1 MSYDRRHRKA
11 NSSKQSLVGQLEF
24 YASLTGAKLL
34 IPLVVNHLMSTCFRG
49 SQHRAESGRTGG
61 YANLTTGPLR
71 WLKTPSALISEGRL
85 ALSST
90 VSKQSR
96 DVVSQ
101 TFKRSNS
108 VGRMPASTH
117 TLCFLSFRP
126 CAVSLAVRKDA
137 ARRRDILSRV
147 NIVKRIKIG
156 GRWRMFSI
164 PRNAKGNYDWNA
176 IADGR
181 YYVEWYVGGTRRRVS
196 AGVTAAQALEVQR
209 RKHHELEGR
218 KLGIPGFETAGETV
232 KKPALH
238 VAITK
243 YLEQIAAL
251 KKPNT
256 HRKYEAVLNRFGEF
270 FRDCVSIDAIS
281 GDDLTRFVVTLK
293 KDHGLGS
300 NTILHNAVI
309 VAQFLKRHG
318 RSGITKELPLPERI
332 TPLVKIYRHEELARF
347 FAACSDTER
356 ALFATFLLT
365 GFREQEVMYLRWS
378 DINFELRTVRVTSKP
393 ELGFYPKRWEDR
405 EIPAPVELIDEL
417 RKHTHRPN
425 CQFVFPSPTGNRE
438 QHMLDH
444 CKSIAKRAKLNPT
457 KFDLKTFRS
466 TYATGMLRR
475 GFDVRTVQHWMGHK
489 SLETTMRYLAPATD
503 VHDALDLVTIPSVGK
518 AAPAPRKSVARETGT
533 PRKGRPVRSP
543 VGAVSDALAA
553 KTVS

>member
-1 MSYDRRHRKA
+1 MSTERVSCRCHCIQLRPTKVFQEHKMLTNIEQEFGLGCRRIVPFTTSPFCPLLKIRTVDRRQFSFGPNNYRLHFACLK
-11 NSSKQSLVGQLEF
+11 KGPQTVEECQLLPTLF
-24 YASLTGAKLL
+24 VFCHLNHVLSPLLSAK
-34 IPLVVNHLMSTCFRG
+34 M
-49 SQHRAESGRTGG
+49 
-61 YANLTTGPLR
+61 
-71 WLKTPSALISEGRL
+71 RL
-85 ALSST
+85 AGETFCRESTSSNA
-90 VSKQSR
+90 SKLAAA
-96 DVVSQ
+96 
-101 TFKRSNS
+101 
-108 VGRMPASTH
+108 GRCFPSLGMP
-117 TLCFLSFRP
+117 
-126 CAVSLAVRKDA
+126 
-137 ARRRDILSRV
+137 
-147 NIVKRIKIG
+147 
-156 GRWRMFSI
+156 
-164 PRNAKGNYDWNA
+164 KGNYDWTA

-218 KLGIPGFETAGETV
+218 KLGIPGFQTAGETV

-243 YLEQIAAL
+243 YLEQIEAL

-318 RSGITKELPLPERI
+318 RSGITKELSLPERI
-332 TPLVKIYRHEELARF
+332 TPLVKIYRHEDLARF
-347 FAACSDTER
+347 FAACSDAER

-365 GFREQEVMYLRWS
+365 GFREQEAMFLRWS

-417 RKHTHRPN
+417 QKHTHRPN

-444 CKSIAKRAKLNPT
+444 CKSIAKRAKLDPT

-489 SLETTMRYLAPATD
+489 SLKTTMRYLAPATD

-518 AAPAPRKSVARETGT
+518 AAPAPRKSAARET
-533 PRKGRPVRSP
+533 RS
-543 VGAVSDALAA
+543 LRC
-553 KTVS
+553 

>member
-1 MSYDRRHRKA
+1 M
-11 NSSKQSLVGQLEF
+11 
-24 YASLTGAKLL
+24 
-34 IPLVVNHLMSTCFRG
+34 
-49 SQHRAESGRTGG
+49 
-61 YANLTTGPLR
+61 
-71 WLKTPSALISEGRL
+71 
-85 ALSST
+85 
-90 VSKQSR
+90 
-96 DVVSQ
+96 
-101 TFKRSNS
+101 
-108 VGRMPASTH
+108 
-117 TLCFLSFRP
+117 
-126 CAVSLAVRKDA
+126 
-137 ARRRDILSRV
+137 SRV

-156 GRWRMFSI
+156 GRWKMFSI

-243 YLEQIAAL
+243 YLEQIDAL

-318 RSGITKELPLPERI
+318 RSGITKELSLPERI

-347 FAACSDTER
+347 FAACSDAER

-365 GFREQEVMYLRWS
+365 GFREQEVMFLRWS
-378 DINFELRTVRVTSKP
+378 DVNFELRTVRVTSKP

-444 CKSIAKRAKLNPT
+444 CKSIAKRAKLDPT

-503 VHDALDLVTIPSVGK
+503 VHDELDLVTIPSVGK
-518 AAPAPRKSVARETGT
+518 AAPAPRKAPARETG
-533 PRKGRPVRSP
+533 PSRKGRTARSW
-543 VGAVSDALAA
+543 A
-553 KTVS
+553 